1 MVDILTGPAGHSA
14 IRRAETAGNTAHDS
28 VPIHRRLTV
37 DMIARGLGKTKKCL
51 TVMMGLVKVRSFF
64 LTQQQLNPLRSWWN
78 IGRSSTSARYL
89 FGSHF
94 LPSKKSTTRSSH
106 TLLATAFFFSC
117 SFAFPQQGGVALPV
131 FANSSSL
138 TQL

>member
-14 IRRAETAGNTAHDS
+14 IRRAETAGNTVHDS

-51 TVMMGLVKVRSFF
+51 TVMMGLVKVRIFF
-64 LTQQQLNPLRSWWN
+64 LTQQQLNPLRSWCD